1 MTLKERCQ
9 AGEAKLE
16 QISNALLD
24 PRPEI
29 LDHCEAELQEV
40 VTLLQGDPADASAD
54 PAVSGRPAAFDRPVA
69 SDRPDASDRSD
80 LLRLR
85 RRIRLLSLQVQSAIN
100 LCQGWAQLGLSQ
112 GYTDQGRPATPP
124 SEPLASYE
132 V

>member
-16 QISNALLD
+16 QVSNALLD

-29 LDHCEAELQEV
+29 LNHCEAELQEV
-40 VTLLQGDPADASAD
+40 TEMLSDPS
-54 PAVSGRPAAFDRPVA
+54 DRPVA
-69 SDRPDASDRSD
+69 SDKND

-85 RRIRLLSLQVQSAIN
+85 NRIRLLGLQVQTSVN
-100 LCQGWAQLGLSQ
+100 LCQGWSQLVLSQ
-112 GYTDQGRPATPP
+112 GYTDQGRPALPP

>member
-9 AGEAKLE
+9 AGESKLE

-40 VTLLQGDPADASAD
+40 IAILDEPANSSART
-54 PAVSGRPAAFDRPVA
+54 AISDRPVTF
-69 SDRPDASDRSD
+69 DKND

-85 RRIRLLSLQVQSAIN
+85 GRTRLVALQVQNALN
-100 LCQGWAQLGLSQ
+100 LCQGWIQLGVSQ
-112 GYTDQGRPATPP
+112 GYTDQGTPALPP
-124 SEPLASYE
+124 TEPQASFE

>member
-1 MTLKERCQ
+1 MTIQERCQ

-16 QISNALLD
+16 QVSNALLD

-29 LDHCEAELQEV
+29 LNVCETNLQEV
-40 VTLLQGDPADASAD
+40 ITLLAGEPPDSI
-54 PAVSGRPAAFDRPVA
+54 GRPVV
-69 SDRPDASDRSD
+69 SDRKE

-85 RRIRLLSLQVQSAIN
+85 HRVRMLAMQAQNAVN
-100 LCQGWAQLGLSQ
+100 LCQGWTQLGLSQ
-112 GYTDQGRPATPP
+112 GYTDQGRPALPL

>member
-16 QISNALLD
+16 RVSNALLD

-29 LDHCEAELQEV
+29 VDYCQAELQEV
-40 VTLLQGDPADASAD
+40 IAILDVESGESPAG
-54 PAVSGRPAAFDRPVA
+54 PAASGRPVP
-69 SDRPDASDRSD
+69 SDRNE

-85 RRIRLLSLQVQSAIN
+85 HRIRLLGLQVQNAVN
-100 LCQGWAQLGLSQ
+100 LCQGWTQLGESQ
-112 GYTDQGRPATPP
+112 GYTDQGTPAVPP

>member
-40 VTLLQGDPADASAD
+40 VTLLQGEPADASAG
-54 PAVSGRPAAFDRPVA
+54 PAVSSRPVA

-85 RRIRLLSLQVQSAIN
+85 YRIRLLGLQVQSAIN

-112 GYTDQGRPATPP
+112 GYTDQGTPATPP

>member
-1 MTLKERCQ
+1 MTLEESCH

-16 QISNALLD
+16 QVSNALLD

-40 VTLLQGDPADASAD
+40 IAILGERANSSA
-54 PAVSGRPAAFDRPVA
+54 RPAI
-69 SDRPDASDRSD
+69 SDRNE

-85 RRIRLLSLQVQSAIN
+85 GRIRLLALQVHNAIN
-100 LCQGWAQLGLSQ
+100 LCQGWIHLGSTE
-112 GYTDQGRPATPP
+112 GYTDQGRPALPP
-124 SEPLASYE
+124 REPQASFE

>member
-16 QISNALLD
+16 QVSTALLD

-29 LDHCEAELQEV
+29 LDRCETELQEV
-40 VTLLQGDPADASAD
+40 ADLLTSLPADSD
-54 PAVSGRPAAFDRPVA
+54 GRT
-69 SDRPDASDRSD
+69 D

-85 RRIRLLSLQVQSAIN
+85 RRVRLLDLQVQHSTN
-100 LCQGWAQLGLSQ
+100 LCQGWIQLALSQ
-112 GYTDQGRPATPP
+112 GYTDQGRPALPP
-124 SEPLASYE
+124 SQPQAIYE

>member
-9 AGEAKLE
+9 AGESKLE

-40 VTLLQGDPADASAD
+40 IGMLSESVDSS
-54 PAVSGRPAAFDRPVA
+54 VRPASSDRPVA
-69 SDRPDASDRSD
+69 SNRND
-80 LLRLR
+80 LVRLR
-85 RRIRLLSLQVQSAIN
+85 IRIRLLGLQVQSAVN
-100 LCQGWAQLGLSQ
+100 LCQGWIQMGLSQ
-112 GYTDQGRPATPP
+112 GYTDQGRPALPP
-124 SEPLASYE
+124 NEPRASYE

>member
-40 VTLLQGDPADASAD
+40 IEMLSN
-54 PAVSGRPAAFDRPVA
+54 SSDRPVA
-69 SDRPDASDRSD
+69 SDRKD

-85 RRIRLLSLQVQSAIN
+85 NRIRLLGLQAQTSVN
-100 LCQGWAQLGLSQ
+100 LCQGWSQLVLSQ
-112 GYTDQGRPATPP
+112 GYTDQGRPALPP

>member
-16 QISNALLD
+16 QVSNALLD

-40 VTLLQGDPADASAD
+40 VEVLSAS
-54 PAVSGRPAAFDRPVA
+54 SDRPVA
-69 SDRPDASDRSD
+69 ADRNELFR
-80 LLRLR
+80 LRL
-85 RRIRLLSLQVQSAIN
+85 RIRLLGLQVQSAIN
-100 LCQGWAQLGLSQ
+100 LCQGWTQLGLNQ
-112 GYTDQGRPATPP
+112 GYTDQGRPALPL
-124 SEPLASYE
+124 SEPQASYE

>member
-16 QISNALLD
+16 QVSSALLD

-29 LDHCEAELQEV
+29 LDSCEAHLQEV
-40 VTLLQGDPADASAD
+40 IGYLQVEAGLHGEPA
-54 PAVSGRPAAFDRPVA
+54 
-69 SDRPDASDRSD
+69 DRSD

-85 RRIRLLSLQVQSAIN
+85 QRVRLLALQVQQATN
-100 LCQGWAQLGLSQ
+100 LCQGWAQLRLRQ
-112 GYTDQGRPATPP
+112 GYTDQGIPALPS
-124 SEPLASYE
+124 SEPRSSYE

>member
-16 QISNALLD
+16 QVSNALLD

-40 VTLLQGDPADASAD
+40 ITLLEGEPADP
-54 PAVSGRPAAFDRPVA
+54 PARPVIA
-69 SDRPDASDRSD
+69 DRSE

-85 RRIRLLSLQVQSAIN
+85 NRIRLLALQTQHAAN
-100 LCQGWAQLGLSQ
+100 LCQGWAQLGLSE
-112 GYTDQGRPATPP
+112 GYTDQGRPALTP
-124 SEPLASYE
+124 SEPRASYE

>member
-16 QISNALLD
+16 QVSNALLD

-40 VTLLQGDPADASAD
+40 IAMLGEPANSSA
-54 PAVSGRPAAFDRPVA
+54 RPSISERDE
-69 SDRPDASDRSD
+69 

-85 RRIRLLSLQVQSAIN
+85 HRIRLVALQVHNAIN
-100 LCQGWAQLGLSQ
+100 LCQGWLQLGLSE
-112 GYTDQGRPATPP
+112 GYTDQGRPALPP
-124 SEPLASYE
+124 SEPHASFE
-132 V
+132 G

>member
-29 LDHCEAELQEV
+29 LDHCETELQEV
-40 VTLLQGDPADASAD
+40 IGVLSESVDSSA
-54 PAVSGRPAAFDRPVA
+54 RPAASDRPVA
-69 SDRPDASDRSD
+69 SDRND
-80 LLRLR
+80 LLKLRHRTRLVG
-85 RRIRLLSLQVQSAIN
+85 LQVQNAIN
-100 LCQGWAQLGLSQ
+100 LCQGWTQLGLSQ
-112 GYTDQGRPATPP
+112 GYTDQGRPDLPL
-124 SEPLASYE
+124 SEPQASYE

>member
-16 QISNALLD
+16 QVSNALLD

-40 VTLLQGDPADASAD
+40 IEMLS
-54 PAVSGRPAAFDRPVA
+54 VSVDRPTA
-69 SDRPDASDRSD
+69 SDRND
-80 LLRLR
+80 LFRLR
-85 RRIRLLSLQVQSAIN
+85 NRIRLLGLQVQTSVN
-100 LCQGWAQLGLSQ
+100 LCQGWSQLVLSQ
-112 GYTDQGRPATPP
+112 GYTDQGRPALPP

>member
-29 LDHCEAELQEV
+29 VNYCEAELQEV
-40 VTLLQGDPADASAD
+40 IGMLSEPVDSSA
-54 PAVSGRPAAFDRPVA
+54 RPVVLNRPVA
-69 SDRPDASDRSD
+69 SDRND
-80 LLRLR
+80 LFKLR
-85 RRIRLLSLQVQSAIN
+85 RRTRLVGLQVQNAIN

-112 GYTDQGRPATPP
+112 GYTDQGRPDLPLG
-124 SEPLASYE
+124 EPQASYE

>member
-1 MTLKERCQ
+1 MTLTERCQ

-40 VTLLQGDPADASAD
+40 IGMLSESVDSSAS
-54 PAVSGRPAAFDRPVA
+54 PVSSDRPVA
-69 SDRPDASDRSD
+69 SDRNE

-85 RRIRLLSLQVQSAIN
+85 NRIRLLGLQVQNAVN
-100 LCQGWAQLGLSQ
+100 LFQGWAQLGLSQ
-112 GYTDQGRPATPP
+112 GYTDQGRPALPP

>member
-16 QISNALLD
+16 QVSNALLD

-40 VTLLQGDPADASAD
+40 ITLLEGEPADSSAL
-54 PAVSGRPAAFDRPVA
+54 PAVSIRPAA
-69 SDRPDASDRSD
+69 SDRTE

-85 RRIRLLSLQVQSAIN
+85 HRIRLLALQVQNAVN

-112 GYTDQGRPATPP
+112 GYTDEGRPAVPP
-124 SEPLASYE
+124 SEPVASYE

>member
-16 QISNALLD
+16 QVSAALLE

-29 LDHCEAELQEV
+29 LDRCEADLQEV
-40 VTLLQGDPADASAD
+40 IGLLQNEPSDSPAQTA
-54 PAVSGRPAAFDRPVA
+54 A
-69 SDRPDASDRSD
+69 SDRLEVRTE

-85 RRIRLLSLQVQSAIN
+85 HRIRLLALQVQQAAN
-100 LCQGWAQLGLSQ
+100 LCQGWIQLTLSQ
-112 GYTDQGRPATPP
+112 GYTDQGTPAVPP
-124 SEPLASYE
+124 SQPQAAYE

>member
-16 QISNALLD
+16 HVSSGLLD

-40 VTLLQGDPADASAD
+40 IGILSESVDP
-54 PAVSGRPAAFDRPVA
+54 PVRPGSTDRN
-69 SDRPDASDRSD
+69 D

-85 RRIRLLSLQVQSAIN
+85 NRIRLLGLQVQTSVN
-100 LCQGWAQLGLSQ
+100 LCQGWSQLVLSQ
-112 GYTDQGRPATPP
+112 GYTDQGRPALPP

>member
-16 QISNALLD
+16 QVSNALLD

-40 VTLLQGDPADASAD
+40 IAILGEPADSS
-54 PAVSGRPAAFDRPVA
+54 VRPAI
-69 SDRPDASDRSD
+69 SDRNE

-85 RRIRLLSLQVQSAIN
+85 RRIRVLALQVHNAIN
-100 LCQGWAQLGLSQ
+100 LCQGWTQLGLSQ
-112 GYTDQGRPATPP
+112 GYTDQGRPALPP
-124 SEPLASYE
+124 SEPQASFE

>member
-16 QISNALLD
+16 RISNALLD

-29 LDHCEAELQEV
+29 LDHCQAELQEV
-40 VTLLQGDPADASAD
+40 IAILGGDSVGAHASLPA
-54 PAVSGRPAAFDRPVA
+54 SGPPVA
-69 SDRPDASDRSD
+69 SDRNA

-85 RRIRLLSLQVQSAIN
+85 HRIRLLALQVQNAVN
-100 LCQGWAQLGLSQ
+100 LCQGWTQLGVSQ
-112 GYTDQGRPATPP
+112 GYTEQGAPAVPL

>member
-16 QISNALLD
+16 QVSNALLD

-29 LDHCEAELQEV
+29 LDHCESELQEV
-40 VTLLQGDPADASAD
+40 ITLLEGEPADSSAR
-54 PAVSGRPAAFDRPVA
+54 PAVSGRPAA
-69 SDRPDASDRSD
+69 SDRAE

-85 RRIRLLSLQVQSAIN
+85 HRIRLLALQVQNAVN
-100 LCQGWAQLGLSQ
+100 LCQGWAQLGMSQ
-112 GYTDQGRPATPP
+112 GYTDEGRPAVPL